1 MVQGVLAAKKKSARV
16 IPVIN
21 PATEEAVGEIP
32 DQGAEE
38 VGRAV
43 ARAQKAWDGWRK
55 NTAHERARMLE
66 EVARRIKERS
76 QSLARLLTLE
86 GGKPLRENVDEMGW
100 SASCFEYYA
109 GLIRAERGRVIPS
122 IEASQLNFVVHEPYG
137 VVGAIVP
144 WNYPILLMAWKLAPA
159 LAAGNAVVL
168 KPAEQTPLS
177 TLEFRSIFDCLPKGT
192 VEIVTGRGETA
203 GEALVRHPGVSLIA
217 FTGSLETGRRIA
229 KICSESVKKT
239 HMELGGKDAFVVC
252 EDSDLDVA
260 AKAVAWAAFLNA
272 GQVCT
277 STERVYVH
285 RSVHDK
291 FLERLAAFSRKLVVG
306 DGLDP
311 KTDVGPMIGES
322 YRRKIEAH
330 VADAVKRGAKVLCG
344 GRRPAALKRGFY
356 YEPTVLAG
364 VDHSMAVMRE
374 ETFGPVCPVMPY
386 KTFDEALALVND
398 SPYGLGANLYTH
410 DARKV
415 KRFFEEV
422 QAGTIWVNDPLTD
435 NDAGPFGGFK
445 ATGGGRELGEEGL
458 REFQQAKHVHWDFEQ
473 QAKPWWYPYAPT
485 AKSYDYSAPKKS
497 GRAR

>member
-1 MVQGVLAAKKKSARV
+1 MVRESSAVKKVPVRT
-16 IPVIN
+16 IPVVN
-21 PATEEAVGEIP
+21 PATEEIVGEIP
-32 DQGAEE
+32 DQSPADIA
-38 VGRAV
+38 RAV
-43 ARAQKAWDGWRK
+43 ARARKAWDPWRK
-55 NTAHERARMLE
+55 NPAHERARMLE
-66 EVARRIKERS
+66 EVARRIKDRARN
-76 QSLARLLTLE
+76 LARLLTLE

-109 GLIRAERGRVIPS
+109 GLIRGERGRVIPS
-122 IEASQLNFVVHEPYG
+122 IEPSQLNFVVHEPYG
-137 VVGAIVP
+137 VIAAIVP
-144 WNYPILLMAWKLAPA
+144 WNYPILLMAWKLSPA
-159 LAAGNAVVL
+159 LAAGNTVVL

-177 TLEFRSIFDCLPKGT
+177 ALEFRAIFDCLPRGV
-192 VEIVTGRGETA
+192 VEIVTGRGESA
-203 GEALVRHPGVSLIA
+203 GEALVRHPDVSLVA
-217 FTGSLETGRRIA
+217 FTGSLKTGRRIA
-229 KICSESVKKT
+229 RLCSDSVKKT
-239 HMELGGKDAFVVC
+239 HLELGGKDAFVVC

-285 RSVHDK
+285 SSVHEK
-291 FLERLAAFSRKLVVG
+291 FLERLAEFSRTLRVG

-311 KTDVGPMIGES
+311 KTDVGPMIGDA
-322 YRRKIEAH
+322 YRRKVENH
-330 VADAVKRGAKVLCG
+330 VAEAIKRGANVLCG
-344 GRRPAALKRGFY
+344 GRRPKTHTRGYF
-356 YEPTVLAG
+356 YEPTILSN

-374 ETFGPVCPVMPY
+374 ETFGPVCPVMAY
-386 KTFDEALALVND
+386 KTFDGALALVND

-410 DARKV
+410 DARKI

-422 QAGTIWVNDPLTD
+422 QAGTIWINDPLTD

-485 AKSYDYSAPKKS
+485 AKNYDYGEPAKARAKK
-497 GRAR
+497 

>member
-1 MVQGVLAAKKKSARV
+1 MVRESPAVKKVSARS
-16 IPVIN
+16 IPVVN

-32 DQGAEE
+32 DQGTADIA
-38 VGRAV
+38 RAV
-43 ARAQKAWDGWRK
+43 ARAKKAWEPWRK
-55 NTAHERARMLE
+55 TPAHERAQMLE
-66 EVARRIKERS
+66 EVARRIEDRA
-76 QSLARLLTLE
+76 QNLARISTLE

-100 SASCFEYYA
+100 SASCFDYYA
-109 GLIRAERGRVIPS
+109 GMIRGERGRVIPS
-122 IEASQLNFVVHEPYG
+122 IEPSQLNFVVHEPYG
-137 VVGAIVP
+137 IIAAIVP

-159 LAAGNAVVL
+159 LAAGNTVVL

-177 TLEFRSIFDCLPKGT
+177 TLEFRAIFDCLPKGV

-203 GEALVRHPGVSLIA
+203 GEALVRHPDISLIA

-229 KICSESVKKT
+229 RLCSDSVKKT
-239 HMELGGKDAFVVC
+239 HLELGGKDAFVVC
-252 EDSDLDVA
+252 EDSDLEVA

-285 RSVHDK
+285 CGVHEK
-291 FLERLAAFSRKLVVG
+291 FLERLSGFCRTLVVG
-306 DGLDP
+306 DGFDP
-311 KTDVGPMIGES
+311 KTDVGPMMGDS
-322 YRRKIEAH
+322 YRRKAENH
-330 VADAVKRGAKVLCG
+330 VAEAIKRGAQVLCG
-344 GRRPAALKRGFY
+344 GQRPAAPRRGYF
-356 YEPTVLAG
+356 YEPTVLSG

-374 ETFGPVCPVMPY
+374 ETFGPVCPVMAY

-415 KRFFEEV
+415 KRFFEEI
-422 QAGTIWVNDPLTD
+422 QAGTIWINDPLTD

-485 AKSYDYSAPKKS
+485 AKNYDYGGPTKVRTKK
-497 GRAR
+497 